1 MKTETKIEVI
11 KELDSEVLSVIGNGS
26 LEGFQKAYTVAEAIG
41 KLSSLLTK
49 EYMAPIMAL
58 QGNRLGFRTD
68 KDKNGGYPEAAVKN
82 CLIEAV
88 LMGVQPVGNQFN
100 IIAGNCYITKEGFG
114 YMLKNYPGL
123 YYKITPDLP
132 RINKDRTSAAIT
144 MNISYS
150 QNKGTLK
157 TEALEIPIRVNSG
170 MGTDAIIG
178 KADRKAR
185 AWLYNTITGCDVSDG
200 EISDLLEAEV
210 VPDPEAEALSKEIA
224 QAIDYIDVCEE
235 IGQLES
241 VRDFAKDTGGDLL
254 DAFMTKEIEL
264 NNE

>member
-1 MKTETKIEVI
+1 
-11 KELDSEVLSVIGNGS
+11 
-26 LEGFQKAYTVAEAIG
+26 
-41 KLSSLLTK
+41 
-49 EYMAPIMAL
+49 
-58 QGNRLGFRTD
+58 
-68 KDKNGGYPEAAVKN
+68 
-82 CLIEAV
+82 
-88 LMGVQPVGNQFN
+88 
-100 IIAGNCYITKEGFG
+100 
-114 YMLKNYPGL
+114 
-123 YYKITPDLP
+123 
-132 RINKDRTSAAIT
+132 
-144 MNISYS
+144 
-150 QNKGTLK
+150 
-157 TEALEIPIRVNSG
+157 

-210 VPDPEAEALSKEIA
+210 VPNPEAEALSKEIA

-241 VRDFAKDTGGDLL
+241 VRDFAEDTGGDLL